1 MSDSAPSTARGEGSG
16 GEAHATWKGSG
27 EAGPD
32 DAGRRLDTF
41 VASRVGISRSRAQ
54 RLIADGNVLIGNIPA
69 RKNHIL
75 STGEHVSW
83 ELPPAEPES
92 IAAQEEIPLDLV
104 YADDHLVVIDKQA
117 NLVMYPGPGHAS
129 NTLLNALLA
138 RYPDISGVGGNGRPG
153 VFHRLDRGTSGL
165 VAVARTEEAYG
176 AMVDKIKERDVDR
189 DYIALVVG
197 ALPAEIGTIDAP
209 VGRSHSN
216 RKRMAV
222 DRIAGKRAVSRFRV
236 KERFGR
242 EFTLVEVSLETGRT
256 HQIRVHFTH
265 IGHPVAGD
273 PEYSRGKS
281 SGKLGLERQFL
292 HAYRLA
298 FEHPVTGDQLEFTSE
313 LPADL
318 EVVLEQLREADRASS
333 A

>member
-1 MSDSAPSTARGEGSG
+1 MNDSAPSTAGGEGAG
-16 GEAHATWKGSG
+16 GTAHAVWRGSA
-27 EAGPD
+27 EAGAD
-32 DAGRRLDTF
+32 DAGSRLDTF
-41 VASRVGISRSRAQ
+41 VASRTGLSRSRAQ
-54 RLIADGNVLIGNIPA
+54 KLIADGNVLIEETPA

-75 STGEHVSW
+75 LTGEKVSW

-92 IAAQEEIPLDLV
+92 ITAQEEIPLKLV

-117 NLVMYPGPGHAS
+117 DLVMYPGPGHAS

-165 VAVARTEEAYG
+165 VAVARTEEAYR
-176 AMVDKIKERDVDR
+176 AMVDKMKERDVDR
-189 DYIALVVG
+189 EYIALVIG
-197 ALPAEIGTIDAP
+197 ALPAEVGTIDAP
-209 VGRSHSN
+209 MGRSHSN

-222 DRIAGKRAVSRFRV
+222 DRIAGRHAVSRFRV

-242 EFTLVEVSLETGRT
+242 DFTLVEVSLETGRT

-298 FEHPVTGDQLEFTSE
+298 FEHPATGDQLEFSSE

-318 EVVLEQLREADRASS
+318 AVVLEQLREADYASRA
-333 A
+333 